1 MEGIIDQETTQK
13 RIATTR
19 RSDPLRSC
27 HTSLEQ
33 KNPVRCRQQGR
44 TAWFAPATFT
54 RRRIARRPTGTVD
67 ETTEFR
73 DKCFAFVRVDGPDS
87 SGQTPWLSP
96 SQYIHYQ
103 TRVRSNPP
111 MPSNP
116 FKGKIWIVSIIQ
128 YHLDWPRGFQRWL
141 RQARSM
147 WLRRS

>member
-27 HTSLEQ
+27 YTSLEQ
-33 KNPVRCRQQGR
+33 KNPVQCRQQGR
-44 TAWFAPATFT
+44 TATFT
-54 RRRIARRPTGTVD
+54 PRRIAKPPTGTVD
-67 ETTEFR
+67 ETIEFR

-103 TRVRSNPP
+103 TRIRSNPP

-116 FKGKIWIVSIIQ
+116 FQGRIWIVSIIQ
-128 YHLDWPRGFQRWL
+128 YHLVPWCK
-141 RQARSM
+141 RQI
-147 WLRRS
+147 